1 MIEHFFLNTK
11 RSTQKGGEEDRCLHV
26 ALPVE
31 AFLEMLTKYFN
42 LRATAATRTGC
53 ARHGVGHHT
62 PFSGRGSRNA
72 AKGLRPNI
80 LQLNTEGLT
89 EDKISVIEQ
98 LAQGHR
104 QRGGAV
110 VTAPHLFEI
119 CAPPFTFDLWSLHTS
134 HTVFQK
140 CGRLFWFLAPPLSN
154 PGDGPELAYKNKA
167 FIIVLQETHCT
178 TADKL
183 VIPNISLAG
192 SFLSRGNAGV
202 LNLFSPVYPL
212 PAS

>member
-98 LAQGHR
+98 LAQGRR
-104 QRGGAV
+104 QRGGG
-110 VTAPHLFEI
+110 
-119 CAPPFTFDLWSLHTS
+119 S
-134 HTVFQK
+134 
-140 CGRLFWFLAPPLSN
+140 
-154 PGDGPELAYKNKA
+154 GDGPP
-167 FIIVLQETHCT
+167 FI
-178 TADKL
+178 
-183 VIPNISLAG
+183 
-192 SFLSRGNAGV
+192 
-202 LNLFSPVYPL
+202 
-212 PAS
+212 